1 MPLYLFV
8 VSSWPRFLVY
18 LRCKLPVERVEGTLA
33 MGAAAR
39 KRRFI
44 GQRALPQERQ
54 LFCRKFL
61 LYASPQNHLPLFAL
75 GHTHTYMHSLTG
87 CETQAGERSWPA
99 TMSTSQQRLKDH
111 TVKNPHDFSC
121 LGAEQLPT
129 LPRPHF
135 SPSPHARRGI
145 YRLKGLTKVIQG
157 DVQN

>member
-8 VSSWPRFLVY
+8 VSSWPMFLVY

-75 GHTHTYMHSLTG
+75 GHTHTYMHSLAVKPKQEREAGRLQCPPHSRGWRT
-87 CETQAGERSWPA
+87 TQWRTLMTSPVWEQNSFPRCPGPTSVPA
-99 TMSTSQQRLKDH
+99 LMLEEEFIGWK
-111 TVKNPHDFSC
+111 
-121 LGAEQLPT
+121 A
-129 LPRPHF
+129 
-135 SPSPHARRGI
+135 
-145 YRLKGLTKVIQG
+145 
-157 DVQN
+157 